1 MQLEYAQ
8 KGIQQAETVIGVV
21 CSDGVIIASEKIKHS
36 RLQSK
41 NSDRRIFS
49 VDSHVSV
56 CICGWIPDGMSIVE
70 YAKKECEAYRKN
82 YGVPITGLI
91 LTERLAVYVH
101 MHTLYGQLRPLG
113 CEIFISSFDEEK
125 F

>member
-1 MQLEYAQ
+1 MSGLGYDMNTSIYTQEGKIMQLEYAQ

-21 CSDGVIIASEKIKHS
+21 CSDGVIIASEKIRHS

-56 CICGWIPDGMSIVE
+56 CICG
-70 YAKKECEAYRKN
+70 
-82 YGVPITGLI
+82 
-91 LTERLAVYVH
+91 
-101 MHTLYGQLRPLG
+101 
-113 CEIFISSFDEEK
+113 
-125 F
+125 

>member
-1 MQLEYAQ
+1 
-8 KGIQQAETVIGVV
+8 
-21 CSDGVIIASEKIKHS
+21 
-36 RLQSK
+36 
-41 NSDRRIFS
+41 
-49 VDSHVSV
+49 
-56 CICGWIPDGMSIVE
+56 MSIVE